1 MNTFRKNV
9 NRNEQN
15 IFNTINND
23 NNNVFLNSNLCVSG
37 RDDNLTNNN
46 YHALKSPKFDI
57 YSQFYTSDN
66 LKNLNFFK
74 DSILIDN
81 WKRNQIMNCKNEE
94 ISTIK
99 NFIEKKINLNGSKSL
114 YKDFQ
119 KKNWKGIFKNKNIF
133 CYNSMNNLD
142 NNDNSHSR
150 IRNKSTSTGYDL
162 KWIDLKTLVNK
173 KIPKN
178 SSCQKLNPILSG
190 ENKQFI
196 K

>member
-1 MNTFRKNV
+1 
-9 NRNEQN
+9 
-15 IFNTINND
+15 
-23 NNNVFLNSNLCVSG
+23 
-37 RDDNLTNNN
+37 
-46 YHALKSPKFDI
+46 
-57 YSQFYTSDN
+57 
-66 LKNLNFFK
+66 
-74 DSILIDN
+74 
-81 WKRNQIMNCKNEE
+81 
-94 ISTIK
+94 
-99 NFIEKKINLNGSKSL
+99 
-114 YKDFQ
+114 
-119 KKNWKGIFKNKNIF
+119 
-133 CYNSMNNLD
+133 LD